1 VMKMNDFKRILNLAS
16 IIRKE
21 HMWSHRTK
29 IMLPILLLFIPGFA
43 WGFSDP
49 NVVLPGGIQPN
60 TAMEILYYT
69 SIGILFSGTIFSVLI
84 AHDGISKDRISGVL
98 ELRLAQPMNR
108 SSQTTALVWGHWQS
122 SFIPILMC
130 SLLAILAIFI
140 RREMVPSLLELF
152 WFVLAIAGLVLWYT
166 LLSLIASSYA
176 TEQST
181 SIAFGIG
188 TWFFFTFLW
197 ALVTS
202 MVAFASGVAV
212 GQPNDPEW
220 IQLEGYLD
228 LLSPNGVFHHLLET
242 QMPSIDRGVVISM
255 TILAMGF
262 WSFVP
267 WWILQRRIRHLSL

>member
-1 VMKMNDFKRILNLAS
+1 MSEIKRILVLAS

-21 HMWSHRTK
+21 HMFSHRTK

-49 NVVLPGGIQPN
+49 NVVLPGGIQPSN
-60 TAMEILYYT
+60 AMEILYYT
-69 SIGILFSGTIFSVLI
+69 SIGVLFSATIFAVLI
-84 AHDGISKDRISGVL
+84 AHDGISKERISGVL
-98 ELRLAQPMNR
+98 ELRLSQPMSR

-122 SFIPILMC
+122 SFIPILAC
-130 SLLAILAIFI
+130 SILAIVAIFV
-140 RREMVPSLLELF
+140 RRDMLPTIVEMLC
-152 WFVLAIAGLVLWYT
+152 FVVAVGVLVLWYT

-188 TWFFFTFLW
+188 TWFLFTFLW

-242 QMPSIDRGVVISM
+242 QMPTIERGVATS
-255 TILAMGF
+255 
-262 WSFVP
+262 
-267 WWILQRRIRHLSL
+267 

>member
-1 VMKMNDFKRILNLAS
+1 MSEIKRILVLAS

-21 HMWSHRTK
+21 HMFSHRTK

-49 NVVLPGGIQPN
+49 NVVLPGGIQPSN
-60 TAMEILYYT
+60 AMEILYYT
-69 SIGILFSGTIFSVLI
+69 SIGVLFSATIFAVLI
-84 AHDGISKDRISGVL
+84 AHDGISKERISGVL
-98 ELRLAQPMNR
+98 ELRLSQPMSR

-122 SFIPILMC
+122 SFIPILAC
-130 SLLAILAIFI
+130 SILAIVAIFV
-140 RREMVPSLLELF
+140 RRDMLPTIVEMLC
-152 WFVLAIAGLVLWYT
+152 FVVAVGVLVLWYT

-188 TWFFFTFLW
+188 TWFLFTFLW

-242 QMPSIDRGVVISM
+242 QMPTIERGVATSM
-255 TILAMGF
+255 TIFAIAL
-262 WSFVP
+262 WSIAP
-267 WWILQRRIRHLSL
+267 WYILQRRIQHLSL

>member
-1 VMKMNDFKRILNLAS
+1 MSEIKRIMSLAS

-21 HMWSHRTK
+21 HMFSHRTK

-49 NVVLPGGIQPN
+49 NVVLPGGIQPS

-69 SIGILFSGTIFSVLI
+69 SIGVLFSATIFAVLI
-84 AHDGISKDRISGVL
+84 AHDGISKERISGVL
-98 ELRLAQPMNR
+98 ELRLSQPMSR
-108 SSQTTALVWGHWQS
+108 SSQTTALVLGHWQS
-122 SFIPILMC
+122 SFIPIFAC
-130 SLLAILAIFI
+130 SILAIVAIFV
-140 RREMVPSLLELF
+140 RRDMLPTVVEMLCFLVA
-152 WFVLAIAGLVLWYT
+152 VGVLVLWYT

-188 TWFFFTFLW
+188 TWFLFTFLW

-242 QMPSIDRGVVISM
+242 QMPTIERGVATSM
-255 TILAMGF
+255 TIFAIAL
-262 WSFVP
+262 WSIVP
-267 WWILQRRIRHLSL
+267 WYILQRRIRHLSL

>member
-1 VMKMNDFKRILNLAS
+1 MSEIKRILVLAS

-21 HMWSHRTK
+21 HMFSHRTK

-49 NVVLPGGIQPN
+49 NVVLPGGIQPSN
-60 TAMEILYYT
+60 AMEILYYT
-69 SIGILFSGTIFSVLI
+69 SIGVLFSATIFAVLI
-84 AHDGISKDRISGVL
+84 AHDGISKERISGVL
-98 ELRLAQPMNR
+98 ELRLSQPMSR

-122 SFIPILMC
+122 SFIPILAC
-130 SLLAILAIFI
+130 SILAIVAIFV
-140 RREMVPSLLELF
+140 RRDMLPTIVEMLC
-152 WFVLAIAGLVLWYT
+152 FVVAIGVLVLWYT

-188 TWFFFTFLW
+188 TWFLFTFLW

-242 QMPSIDRGVVISM
+242 QMPTIERGVATSM
-255 TILAMGF
+255 TIFAIAL
-262 WSFVP
+262 WSIAP
-267 WWILQRRIRHLSL
+267 WYILQRRIQHLSL